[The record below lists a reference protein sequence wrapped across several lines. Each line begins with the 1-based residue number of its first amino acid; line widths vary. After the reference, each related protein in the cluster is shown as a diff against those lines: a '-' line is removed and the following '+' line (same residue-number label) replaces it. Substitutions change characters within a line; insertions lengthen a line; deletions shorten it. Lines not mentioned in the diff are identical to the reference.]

1 MILLYLQYKDG
12 QNKQSAATFVHISQD
27 GGYIGIGWKGNISV
41 FLKIHFCLL
50 IILLNGSVPGSAGVF
65 DFEIIRD
72 CSNKCRYLEYQ
83 HT

>member
-41 FLKIHFCLL
+41 FLKNSFLPADHYT
-50 IILLNGSVPGSAGVF
+50 
-65 DFEIIRD
+65 EWE
-72 CSNKCRYLEYQ
+72 CSWIGWGL
-83 HT
+83 